1 MNVGMIDGK
10 IVSRFDILNGQID
23 GQNILQNIYEIDQ
36 QNRRNGVGLACT
48 RQQLETSNLDM
59 PPGE

>member
-10 IVSRFDILNGQID
+10 MVSRFDILD
-23 GQNILQNIYEIDQ
+23 RRNILKHIHDIQ

-48 RQQLETSNLDM
+48 RQQLEPSNLDM

>member
-1 MNVGMIDGK
+1 MNVGMSDGK
-10 IVSRFDILNGQID
+10 IVSRFDILD
-23 GQNILQNIYEIDQ
+23 CRNILKHIHDIDQ

-48 RQQLETSNLDM
+48 RQQLEPSNLDM

>member
-10 IVSRFDILNGQID
+10 IVSRFDILD
-23 GQNILQNIYEIDQ
+23 CQNIRKHIHDIDQ
-36 QNRRNGVGLACT
+36 LSRRNGVGLACT
-48 RQQLETSNLDM
+48 RQQLEPSNLDM